1 MTGKPEQLPF
11 DLGHRAAFAREDF
24 FVSDCNA
31 AAVAWLDKFPDWPAP
46 LLVMH
51 GPAASGKTHLLH
63 VWREETGAG
72 VYNAAEIDTAPAA
85 VIVDD
90 IDTMIGNTVAEEYLL
105 HLYNLQKERGGHI
118 LAAAATPPSQWAFR
132 LRDLES
138 RLRAAP
144 AVAIGAPDD
153 PLMAVVLT
161 KLFSDRQTFVS
172 QEVVNFIVPRL
183 TRTFAAMRD
192 IVAAIDHKAMVEKRA
207 ITIPLIRD
215 LMQADTQ
222 NKLFT

>member
-11 DLGHRAAFAREDF
+11 ELGHRAAFAREDF
-24 FVSDCNA
+24 FVSACNA
-31 AAVAWLDKFPDWPAP
+31 QAIAWLDKFPAWPAP
-46 LLVMH
+46 LLLIH

-63 VWREETGAG
+63 VWRQETDAG
-72 VYNAAEIDTAPAA
+72 IYDAAHVDGAPAA

-90 IDTMIGNTVAEEYLL
+90 METMIGDLAAEESLL

-118 LAAAATPPSQWAFR
+118 LAAASTPPAQWAFQ

-138 RLRAAP
+138 RLKAAP

-153 PLMAVVLT
+153 TLMAIVLT
-161 KLFSDRQTFVS
+161 KLFSDRQIFVP
-172 QEVVNFIVPRL
+172 QEVVSFMVPRL

-192 IVAAIDHKAMVEKRA
+192 MVDTIDRKAMVEKRA
-207 ITIPLIRD
+207 VTIPLIRD
-215 LMQADTQ
+215 LIQGGQ
-222 NKLFT
+222 E

>member
-11 DLGHRAAFAREDF
+11 DLGHRAAFTREDF

-31 AAVAWLDKFPDWPAP
+31 AAVAWLDKYPAWPAP
-46 LLVMH
+46 LLLVH

-63 VWREETGAG
+63 VWQQQTQAA
-72 VYNAAEIDTAPAA
+72 VYDPAHIDAAPAC

-90 IDTMIGNTVAEEYLL
+90 IDRLIGDTVREESLL

-118 LAAAATPPSQWAFR
+118 LAAAAAPPAQWAFR

-144 AVAIGAPDD
+144 AVSIGAPDD
-153 PLMAVVLT
+153 NLMAIVLT
-161 KLFSDRQTFVS
+161 KLFSDRQIFVS

-192 IVAAIDHKAMVEKRA
+192 IVAAVDRQAMAEKRA
-207 ITIPLIRD
+207 VTIPLIRE
-215 LMQADTQ
+215 LMQTGAQ
-222 NKLFT
+222 GGLFT

>member
-31 AAVAWLDKFPDWPAP
+31 AAIAWLDKYPAWPAP

-63 VWREETGAG
+63 VWQKETHAA
-72 VYNAAEIDTAPAA
+72 VYDAAHVDAAPAC

-90 IDTMIGNTVAEEYLL
+90 IDRLIGDSAREEALL

-118 LAAAATPPSQWAFR
+118 LSAAATPPSQWTFR

-138 RLRAAP
+138 RVRAAP

-153 PLMAVVLT
+153 QLMAIVLT
-161 KLFSDRQTFVS
+161 KLFSDRQIFVS

-192 IVAAIDHKAMVEKRA
+192 IVTAVDRKAMVEKRA
-207 ITIPLIRD
+207 VTIPLIKD
-215 LMQADTQ
+215 LIQTGTQ
-222 NKLFT
+222 GGLFT